1 MVVTLAFSLIND
13 IIIFGHIR
21 IPGHHT
27 GGYVRHEN
35 QPICPE
41 GERIVAINVGIPF
54 GSLHVVETAL
64 LEQPSVG
71 IEHVVQRM
79 DACGDVLF
87 QILRCIGRTG
97 SELLDPDRD
106 RNAPA
111 FGRTGV
117 EILLDTRYGAQQTE
131 ERKR

>member
-1 MVVTLAFSLIND
+1 M
-13 IIIFGHIR
+13 
-21 IPGHHT
+21 
-27 GGYVRHEN
+27 
-35 QPICPE
+35 
-41 GERIVAINVGIPF
+41 
-54 GSLHVVETAL
+54 ETMSGFMLLTFWLCAGVNYIMLRNMSKRQKGL

-87 QILRCIGRTG
+87 QILRCIGWTG